1 MSVSRSQCIVFAIL
15 SSTISSV
22 ATVLKVEGVRTVDP
36 LLAASLG
43 VLFGGLI
50 SWSYL
55 ILRRQVPRL
64 AAIREVGRP
73 LLMLIIC
80 RPIIANTLFTVGLS
94 MSSAITAVFLTK
106 MEPYL
111 VIFWVWVLDGKRPS
125 SRHLLLLV
133 IHILG
138 AVLLSLG
145 GKIAM
150 PGVMLWGD
158 LLIVLAVVT
167 AALSYR
173 YAPQVTKKLSP
184 MQTSTV
190 AETLGGLFT
199 LPFALLL
206 CPLVFGADQLEGWLY
221 IGAHSILFYVIAI
234 TLLYASLNG
243 IESWL
248 SSALRAV
255 GPLVAVP
262 VAWVFFDERL
272 DEVQLL
278 GAGIVLLTSAMISRV
293 EKKSVN
299 IKV

>member
-1 MSVSRSQCIVFAIL
+1 MAGSMSVSRSQCIVFAIL
-15 SSTISSV
+15 SSTLSSV

-36 LLAASLG
+36 LLAASVG

-55 ILRRQVPRL
+55 ILRRQVPSL

-73 LLMLIIC
+73 LLMLIVC
-80 RPIIANTLFTVGLS
+80 RPIIANTLFTIGLS

-133 IHILG
+133 IHILWG
-138 AVLLSLG
+138 GVAVGWRS
-145 GKIAM
+145 KIAM

-158 LLIVLAVVT
+158 LLIVSAVVT

-184 MQTSTV
+184 LQTSTV
-190 AETLGGLFT
+190 AETIGGCIT

-206 CPLVFGADQLEGWLY
+206 CPWAFGAEHIARVALY
-221 IGAHSILFYVIAI
+221 WSAFDFVLCAGDYFALCLFEW
-234 TLLYASLNG
+234 N
-243 IESWL
+243 
-248 SSALRAV
+248 
-255 GPLVAVP
+255 
-262 VAWVFFDERL
+262 
-272 DEVQLL
+272 
-278 GAGIVLLTSAMISRV
+278 
-293 EKKSVN
+293 
-299 IKV
+299 